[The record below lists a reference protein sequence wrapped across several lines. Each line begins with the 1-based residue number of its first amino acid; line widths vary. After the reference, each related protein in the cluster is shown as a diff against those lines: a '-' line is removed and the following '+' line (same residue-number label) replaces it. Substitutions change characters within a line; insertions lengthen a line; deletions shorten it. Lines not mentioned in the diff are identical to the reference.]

1 MRRVSDYPAMEM
13 KYKGDVAELNLQHPP
28 RLSTKSEVNA
38 SDFLY
43 LDAETSKN
51 QHIASDLWYYNGK
64 GSEPYAA

>member
-1 MRRVSDYPAMEM
+1 ML
-13 KYKGDVAELNLQHPP
+13 KAELKSERGAFEQAPF
-28 RLSTKSEVNA
+28 RLSTKFEVNA